1 MIANARMYAVTPQV
15 EAAWRELLAHICAL
29 AGVPL
34 NYLPY
39 PAPQPLEPLWQRAD
53 IGAVLMC
60 GYPIRLKIA
69 DVKPLAAPIP
79 SMNWAHG
86 KAVYRTDFIVRKDS
100 DFKSLPDTFGHK
112 LGWTVA
118 HSHSGFNA
126 LRHHLLRY
134 RTAQR
139 ARLYGDVTG
148 NLITARAILD
158 SVREGR
164 IDVGPLDAYWHH
176 LLRQHQPDL
185 VRNIRILES
194 SNVAPMP
201 CFVASA
207 AMSDTDA
214 AKLKEAFCAS
224 SSMAWFSPLAER
236 LSISGFAN
244 VDFDSYAL
252 LQNWQEEALRAGY
265 DTPA

>member
-100 DFKSLPDTFGHK
+100 DFKSLPDTFGHR

-224 SSMAWFSPLAER
+224 YSMAWFSPLAER